1 MGRWTRYLAS
11 LIILMLCPRVN
22 RGGPWRPNELR
33 LPWWY
38 CFDSTIQHLYFT
50 LNSYLQPWTW
60 WWRDM
65 LRMVCWCLLWVQG
78 SGTMQSLWWAA
89 YNTRYTRVYMYTV
102 YIYIY
107 MIYGVNHR
115 VFGENQVDYKFLL
128 APLTLRFSRS
138 KVMSH
143 TCCQRSIHREIVED
157 FVLLF
162 WDVLGGCASISH
174 RSMSPGCAAPLRERP
189 E

>member
-1 MGRWTRYLAS
+1 
-11 LIILMLCPRVN
+11 
-22 RGGPWRPNELR
+22 
-33 LPWWY
+33 
-38 CFDSTIQHLYFT
+38 
-50 LNSYLQPWTW
+50 
-60 WWRDM
+60 
-65 LRMVCWCLLWVQG
+65 
-78 SGTMQSLWWAA
+78 
-89 YNTRYTRVYMYTV
+89 MYTV